1 MPSIIENRKR
11 TMLEELRNALKQ
23 AESIDILTAYFYFS
37 GYNELANE
45 LKDKKIRILVG
56 KSIDPD
62 LIADLSNDVR
72 TNLEES
78 LDEYVMQRYS
88 KKSNSEKKR
97 IFIQSFVGMFNK
109 SALSEQFDGI
119 DNQNVFRMFIE
130 KLNNGTLE
138 IRINAESNHAKAYI
152 ITNSAYHSNFGNQ
165 KGAVLMGSSNFTYSG
180 LIGQKEI
187 NEKFIDN
194 QKYDEYMKEFEDY
207 WADSNI
213 IDINDFT
220 KEMHEKL
227 WIYQKPKPFNIFV
240 RILYELFNTVDDRQI
255 KYPSQISH
263 GQFTDLI
270 YQIDAIKYGIDCI
283 NKNNGVIIAD
293 VVGLGKSIVASAIAK
308 NMTDVDKTVII
319 APPHLKDQWEEYGF
333 EFGLVG
339 HRVESSGKIEELHKE
354 LAQHHSPILFIIDE
368 AHRYRN
374 EVTDTYQYLHQLTRS
389 HAQNKVILLT
399 ATPYN
404 NRPQDLF
411 ALVKLFQM
419 PSHSTI
425 NTVDNLSVRFRELIA
440 QYNTLEKQ
448 GKKDLTEKIKQEL
461 GVLSEKLRVLIEPV
475 VIRRSRIDLTEI
487 KEYADDL
494 KIQQIQFA
502 EVEGPELV
510 NYELGDIQDLYIRT
524 LEKLSNDFTSAR
536 YNPTSYL
543 INPGEFMSKYGE
555 LFFATDL
562 RLIQSNLAKLVK
574 RLLVMRF
581 ESSKAA
587 FYTSLVSFISYYN
600 KFVKW
605 WEIGYVPILKA
616 GHLEDPDEDEIEET
630 LCEINDNEENL
641 DIKAIRKKAIPI
653 PKEMFKDELIDAIH
667 SDIQLL
673 TALKREW
680 FPTDEIGDDP
690 KFAEVK
696 RQIDNMLAENSQR
709 KIVIFSYFFTTAEY
723 VYNQL
728 KSCGYRALLYSGASK
743 KAERNIVRQNF
754 DASYKQ
760 SDQRDDFDI
769 IVATDALSEG
779 FNLNRAGIVINY
791 DIPYNPTR
799 VVQRIG
805 RINRI
810 NKMMYNKIYIYNLF
824 PTVIGEEHIAIKS
837 ISKLKMLLINNIVG
851 SDTRT
856 LTPDEDLKSYFK
868 QQFNDADTSSAER
881 SWDNEYRNIF
891 NSIRHNQKLMD
902 EVYKIPERVRIIRKF
917 PSVEGWTRSGRG
929 VCTEDICSNI
939 DVQGGFKEAVISFV
953 KRGNHSLFAIAEK
966 GSEEACIKSAHEVL
980 CLFKAEPDE
989 ESFPWDFITEKTLAI
1004 LKEKIKEAYPKI
1016 KLDQR
1021 KGKAIDN
1028 LTMLREYVPTERD
1041 YIDDLLNIIKDY
1053 DDLCDSELKYIAN
1066 LTIKSENAKKII
1078 PELKEEISE
1087 HYIIAIKNK
1096 AEQIKTQTEII
1107 LFTEDLRNV

>member
-1 MPSIIENRKR
+1 
-11 TMLEELRNALKQ
+11 
-23 AESIDILTAYFYFS
+23 
-37 GYNELANE
+37 
-45 LKDKKIRILVG
+45 
-56 KSIDPD
+56 
-62 LIADLSNDVR
+62 
-72 TNLEES
+72 
-78 LDEYVMQRYS
+78 
-88 KKSNSEKKR
+88 
-97 IFIQSFVGMFNK
+97 
-109 SALSEQFDGI
+109 
-119 DNQNVFRMFIE
+119 
-130 KLNNGTLE
+130 
-138 IRINAESNHAKAYI
+138 
-152 ITNSAYHSNFGNQ
+152 
-165 KGAVLMGSSNFTYSG
+165 
-180 LIGQKEI
+180 
-187 NEKFIDN
+187 
-194 QKYDEYMKEFEDY
+194 
-207 WADSNI
+207 
-213 IDINDFT
+213 
-220 KEMHEKL
+220 
-227 WIYQKPKPFNIFV
+227 
-240 RILYELFNTVDDRQI
+240 
-255 KYPSQISH
+255 
-263 GQFTDLI
+263 
-270 YQIDAIKYGIDCI
+270 
-283 NKNNGVIIAD
+283 

-308 NMTDVDKTVII
+308 NMDDVDKTVII
-319 APPHLKDQWEEYGF
+319 APPHLKDQWDEYSF

-339 HRVESSGKIEELHKE
+339 SRVVSSGKIEELHRE
-354 LAQHHSPILFIIDE
+354 LAQHHSPILYIIDE

-374 EVTDTYQYLHQLTRS
+374 EITDTYQYLHQLTRS
-389 HAQNKVILLT
+389 HAQNRVILLT

-440 QYNTLEKQ
+440 RYNDLEKQ
-448 GKKDLTEKIKQEL
+448 GKKDLTAKIKQEL
-461 GVLSEKLRVLIEPV
+461 YELSEKLRVLIEPV
-475 VIRRSRIDLTEI
+475 VIRRSRIDLKEI

-494 KIQQIQFA
+494 RTQNIQFA
-502 EVEGPELV
+502 EVEGPDLV
-510 NYELGDIQDLYIRT
+510 NYELGDIQDLYIKT

-562 RLIQSNLAKLVK
+562 RLIQSNLAKLIK

-616 GHLEDPDEDEIEET
+616 GHIEDPDEDEIEQT
-630 LCEINDNEENL
+630 LSEINDNEENL

-653 PKEMFKDELIDAIH
+653 PREMFKNELIDAIH
-667 SDIQLL
+667 SDIHLL
-673 TALKREW
+673 TELKREW
-680 FPTDEIGDDP
+680 FPTDEIGYDP

-696 RQIDNMLAENSQR
+696 IQIDNMLLENSQR

-723 VYNQL
+723 VYKQL
-728 KSCGYRALLYSGASK
+728 NSSGYKVMLYSGASNK
-743 KAERNIVRQNF
+743 TERNVVRQNF

-760 SDQRDDFDI
+760 SDQRDDYDI

-810 NKMMYNKIYIYNLF
+810 NKMLFSKICIYNFF
-824 PTVIGEEHIAIKS
+824 PTVIGEENISIKS
-837 ISKLKMLLINNIVG
+837 ISTLKMLLINNIVG

-868 QQFNDADTSSAER
+868 QQFVEADTSSAER
-881 SWDNEYRNIF
+881 SWDIEYRNIF
-891 NSIRHNQKLMD
+891 NNLRHNHKLME
-902 EVYKIPERVRIIRKF
+902 EVYKIPERVRIIRHISSLCK
-917 PSVEGWTRSGRG
+917 GG
-929 VCTEDICSNI
+929 
-939 DVQGGFKEAVISFV
+939 QGGFKEAVISFV

-966 GSEEACIKSAHEVL
+966 GCQEASIKSAHEVL
-980 CLFKAEPDE
+980 HLFQAEPDE
-989 ESFPWDFITEKTLAI
+989 KGFRWDFITEKTFAI

-1021 KGKAIDN
+1021 KSKAIDN
-1028 LTMLREYVPTERD
+1028 LMILREYIPTEKD
-1041 YIDDLLNIIKDY
+1041 YLDDLLDIIKDY

-1078 PELKEEISE
+1078 CELKEEISE

-1107 LFTEDLRNV
+1107 LFTEDLRHE